1 MENLMRQE
9 KAQETCVILPLHDL
23 MKGPKHV
30 AESIIREQE
39 QKDGKEKKIL
49 TDEQKLVFALWVDNM
64 QEAWLKR
71 PDPEKH
77 YLPPDTWILDMILDG
92 GGGCGKTM
100 LINCFIVPLCKAF
113 WGPAGVVCATTS
125 NKAAVGIRGKTF
137 HSLLGLTPDSS
148 MRTSQLALTNKNRVK
163 LEKTFLNMG
172 ALIKDEFSM
181 MAGQMNHAG
190 SLLATYARESEYRLV
205 REDYAKPRERWGRV
219 ATMLD
224 AGDHL
229 QLPPVPKKNS
239 VIARL
244 ENTSQE
250 HRVGA
255 AIFRNA
261 RYVFQMK
268 KMMRFK
274 DDVLI
279 RILDTMRT
287 IGGKALAETDWQ
299 KLLETEMTNDQHPPG
314 NGWYHTCYVWSVIA
328 MASYVEARQS
338 ARDAK
343 TTLFYIQAVDR
354 LTNMDTGAYVG
365 RQETHIKKLYH
376 SLLRVPSLSK
386 TKRLPGFCLL
396 HVGME
401 VRLLTTLDPGW
412 AVQDS
417 TGTVLELQ
425 WDEHD
430 KQLQKHSKNALPDA
444 EVLLNQMPIAVLVKL
459 HDCEHVFLP
468 VQPCDMCQAFTSE
481 CTHCVAKRD
490 KLKGVFPV
498 EPIKKSWR

>member
-1 MENLMRQE
+1 
-9 KAQETCVILPLHDL
+9 
-23 MKGPKHV
+23 
-30 AESIIREQE
+30 
-39 QKDGKEKKIL
+39 
-49 TDEQKLVFALWVDNM
+49 
-64 QEAWLKR
+64 
-71 PDPEKH
+71 
-77 YLPPDTWILDMILDG
+77 
-92 GGGCGKTM
+92 
-100 LINCFIVPLCKAF
+100 
-113 WGPAGVVCATTS
+113 
-125 NKAAVGIRGKTF
+125 
-137 HSLLGLTPDSS
+137 
-148 MRTSQLALTNKNRVK
+148 
-163 LEKTFLNMG
+163 MG

-229 QLPPVPKKNS
+229 QLPPVLKNNS
-239 VIARL
+239 VFAPL
-244 ENTSQE
+244 EHTSQE

-365 RQETHIKKLYH
+365 RQELSLIHI
-376 SLLRVPSLSK
+376 
-386 TKRLPGFCLL
+386 
-396 HVGME
+396 
-401 VRLLTTLDPGW
+401 
-412 AVQDS
+412 
-417 TGTVLELQ
+417 
-425 WDEHD
+425 
-430 KQLQKHSKNALPDA
+430 
-444 EVLLNQMPIAVLVKL
+444 
-459 HDCEHVFLP
+459 
-468 VQPCDMCQAFTSE
+468 
-481 CTHCVAKRD
+481 
-490 KLKGVFPV
+490 
-498 EPIKKSWR
+498 